1 MLRTA
6 KPLMPFPRPMGSP
19 WWWGL
24 QGMCEHRSR
33 KEVCA
38 CVVSR
43 KEVCECVYPQERGVC
58 VCIPRKEVYVCVC
71 IPRKGVCVCG
81 YPQERGVCVPGAL
94 GLLQPGAL
102 SGLSR
107 PEAVQ
112 PASRMA
118 GGIPGPEAPR
128 AGPAGAGRT
137 GWGRLADSLHHLVL
151 SISPQAPRSQR
162 ALVAGSLLEKLLI
175 LFLRGGGSGCPGS
188 GCSGQDCREL
198 GRSGGAR
205 DSS

>member
-1 MLRTA
+1 MCVCVCV
-6 KPLMPFPRPMGSP
+6 PRKEVYVCVCIP
-19 WWWGL
+19 
-24 QGMCEHRSR
+24 R
-33 KEVCA
+33 KEVCV
-38 CVVSR
+38 CVYPQERGV
-43 KEVCECVYPQERGVC
+43 CVYPQERGVC

>member
-1 MLRTA
+1 MLQIIEYL
-6 KPLMPFPRPMGSP
+6 P
-19 WWWGL
+19 
-24 QGMCEHRSR
+24 
-33 KEVCA
+33 
-38 CVVSR
+38 VS
-43 KEVCECVYPQERGVC
+43 CVC
-58 VCIPRKEVYVCVC
+58 VCVCVC